1 MKKES
6 FAQGVIF
13 MLLSAIGLALT
24 GLLGK
29 FGLDYMNITA
39 LIFWRY
45 LASLFL
51 ISVCMW
57 WMGLFKESIRVH
69 HIKMHLLR
77 AFFVLA
83 TQYCYYF
90 YLQKNTLL
98 NAMVLINTGP
108 IFIPIIEWA
117 VLRQKVGLSTW
128 ISLAISF
135 AGVLL
140 VLQPDADLFVKM
152 SWIGLLAGIM
162 QGASQI
168 VFGINSKE
176 ERSDLS
182 IFYLFVFCAIFSL
195 LPFLI
200 VGPFATPMISLGWSN
215 LFWLI
220 GGLGVASILN
230 QFFRAIAY
238 QHGTPSRLSPFM
250 YVSVLLAGLW
260 DWLFFQNVPN
270 EIAIIGAS
278 LVVLGGISK
287 IYLRF
292 IILKNKT
299 PKD

>member
-1 MKKES
+1 M
-6 FAQGVIF
+6 I
-13 MLLSAIGLALT
+13 LSAIGLALT

-29 FGLDYMNITA
+29 FGLDYMNLTA

-51 ISVCMW
+51 FSLCMW
-57 WMGLFKESIRVH
+57 WMGLFKESIRVQNV
-69 HIKMHLLR
+69 KMHLLR
-77 AFFVLA
+77 AFFVLG

-108 IFIPIIEWA
+108 LFIPIIEWA
-117 VLRQKVGLSTW
+117 ILRQKVGVSTW
-128 ISLAISF
+128 ISLVISF
-135 AGVLL
+135 IGVLL
-140 VLQPDADLFVKM
+140 VLQPDLDLFVKA
-152 SWIGLLAGIM
+152 SWIGLLAGVM

-182 IFYLFVFCAIFSL
+182 IFYLFVFCALFSL
-195 LPFLI
+195 IPFLI
-200 VGPFATPMISLGWSN
+200 IGSYAPSISKEQSQVLY
-215 LFWLI
+215 WLI

-230 QFFRAIAY
+230 QLFRSIAY
-238 QHGTPSRLSPFM
+238 QHGTPSRLSSFM

-260 DWLFFQNVPN
+260 DWLFFNNIPN
-270 EIAIIGAS
+270 EISIIGAL

-292 IILKNKT
+292 KILKNKP
-299 PKD
+299 PKN